1 MLKNLRRKAPE
12 KDKLGHDL
20 FKFAKVS
27 ILSDLQFLSPANI
40 FYYVCQGH
48 VLLLQIV
55 RFKISLVS
63 LQK

>member
-27 ILSDLQFLSPANI
+27 AISDFQFLSTQVN
-40 FYYVCQGH
+40 FQLLLSSH
-48 VLLLQIV
+48 VLL
-55 RFKISLVS
+55 
-63 LQK
+63 